1 MTGATTV
8 SRDVPAPPEAL
19 ACDGCSQIIIGEP
32 SGWGV
37 YLWVRGDERREERA
51 PLCEQCASAIA
62 ASTGGLHDDDE
73 EG

>member
-1 MTGATTV
+1 MTGAITV
-8 SRDVPAPPEAL
+8 SRDVAPLPEAVL
-19 ACDGCSQIIIGEP
+19 CDGCGDAISGEP

-51 PLCEQCASAIA
+51 PLCERCAGAIA
-62 ASTGGLHDDDE
+62 VTSIQQRDDDE